1 MERERWILGINVS
14 DRLHAAERVQYIL
27 TKFGGSIRTRL
38 GLHDVT
44 DDYCDK
50 GGMILLELTGNKDE
64 FQKLVEELKKVEGVE
79 VQHMIFTQG

>member
-1 MERERWILGINVS
+1 MKKERWILGINIS
-14 DRLHAAERVQYIL
+14 ERMNAAEQVQYIL

-50 GGMILLELTGNKDE
+50 GGIILLELTGDWDE
-64 FQKLVEELKKVEGVE
+64 FQKLIDELKKLEGVE